1 MLKQHTSAQ
10 DADQWPKWWLAGTML
25 VSVAGCALPF
35 DPPMHGSE
43 TDAAMTRKALET
55 SLHSD
60 VIHSLEAASAPQAVA
75 NFVQDG
81 NLDLDE
87 CIDHAITANLDLQI
101 VDARLDASEER
112 ITQAHAGFD
121 PRLSGDVI
129 ASGEGNSGIR
139 AEKRFMT
146 GTELRIENGFQSN
159 SDGRFTDRG
168 YSNNVDSTALRIR
181 QPLLNGAG
189 WGANSV
195 PIRRAY
201 IDSTRATAEGKAEL
215 LNVLTQVELTYRG
228 TEAASRVLESLKAS
242 LDRTKKIRD
251 EVKTRLELGNATNLD
266 LLEAEAAVTNARER
280 VVRADQ
286 NYENG
291 LDQLWFV
298 LGLPVGERVDGM
310 KLNPVPIDRLSVNGL
325 DGEARYNAALTLS
338 PTAILL
344 ANQLHQADLEYY
356 SAKREAL
363 PRLDL
368 ELSTES
374 LTGESNMAD
383 KQDMSALVYFSI
395 PWGRREGKARI
406 RETKSE
412 LAASVLTREQGERQL
427 KMEILTAVRAVSATK
442 QQLAAAQD
450 SAEVNRKK
458 WEEQLIRFKEGL
470 VSVRLLMEAEDE
482 YQTAE
487 IKAVEAATQLASDWL
502 NLNRLDGSVAALNG
516 VRI

>member
-1 MLKQHTSAQ
+1 MSTRNSTEK
-10 DADQWPKWWLAGTML
+10 DADHRLRWSLAGTLL
-25 VSVAGCALPF
+25 VSLAGCALPY
-35 DPPMHGSE
+35 DAPMPGDE
-43 TDAAMTRKALET
+43 ADVAMTRKAIES
-55 SLHSD
+55 SLHPN
-60 VIHSLEAASAPQAVA
+60 VVQALEEASAPQAVA
-75 NFVQDG
+75 NFLQDG
-81 NLDLDE
+81 NLNLEE

-112 ITQAHAGFD
+112 ITQAKAAFD
-121 PRLSGDVI
+121 PRISGDAI
-129 ASGEGNSGIR
+129 ASGDGNSGIR
-139 AEKRFMT
+139 AQKRFMT
-146 GTELRIENGFQSN
+146 GTEFRVENGFQSN
-159 SDGRFTDRG
+159 SDGRFTDN
-168 YSNNVDSTALRIR
+168 SNNVDSTAFRLR

-189 WGANSV
+189 WGDNSV

-201 IDSTRATAEGKAEL
+201 IDSTRASAEGKAEL

-228 TEAASRVLESLKAS
+228 TEAAARVLESLQAS

-298 LGLPVGERVDGM
+298 LGLPVGERVKGM
-310 KLNPVPIDRLSVNGL
+310 KLQPVPIDRLIVDGL

-344 ANQLHQADLEYY
+344 ANQLHQADLEHYA
-356 SAKREAL
+356 AKREAL

-368 ELSTES
+368 ELNSES
-374 LTGESNMAD
+374 LTGDSNMAD

-395 PWGRREGKARI
+395 PLGRREGKSKI

-427 KMEILTAVRAVSATK
+427 KMDILNAVRAVGATQ
-442 QQLAAAQD
+442 QQLAAAHD

-458 WEEQLIRFKEGL
+458 WEEQLNRFKEGL

-482 YQTAE
+482 YQSAE
-487 IKAVEAATQLASDWL
+487 IKAVEAAVQLASSWL
-502 NLNRLDGSVAALNG
+502 NLNRLDGSIAGLNG
-516 VRI
+516 VKI